1 MRSPNR
7 EHKQRNIKYFLKEP
21 NNNSEVEK
29 QKTEMKN
36 SLDGLNSQFEQAEEQ
51 ANVKIV
57 QL

>member
-7 EHKQRNIKYFLKEP
+7 EYKQRNIKYFLKEP